1 MNQHTRRLADIN
13 IGEELSAITA
23 PLSLYKFVMIA
34 GANRDFNSIHHNSEF
49 AKSSGAPDAYA
60 NTLFL
65 MGLWERLAREWAG
78 PSAIITALRGFRM
91 GRFNL
96 LGTTT
101 RTTGRVIRIEPD
113 RIMVT
118 ISAQCE
124 DEHGITVGPG
134 EIDLQLPG

>member
-1 MNQHTRRLADIN
+1 MNTHTRRLADIN
-13 IGEELSAITA
+13 IGEQLPSITA

-34 GANRDFNSIHHNSEF
+34 GANRDFNSIHHNSAF
-49 AKSSGAPDAYA
+49 AQSTGAPDAYA

-65 MGLWERLAREWAG
+65 MGLWERLARDWAG

-101 RTTGRVIRIEPD
+101 HTTGKVIRIEPE
-113 RIMVT
+113 RGMVT

-124 DEHGITVGPG
+124 NENGITVGPG
-134 EIDLQLPG
+134 EIDLKLPA